1 MARIVVLEDERI
13 VRNLVTLVLRQH
25 RHSVRQAG
33 APEDAERI
41 CNEQSIDCLVA
52 DVNLT
57 AGRSG
62 TDVALQLVKAK
73 PKIKFV
79 FISGLPFEDWKEN
92 DERNIAR
99 MPDGSY

>member
-1 MARIVVLEDERI
+1 MASIVVVEDGRI
-13 VRNLVTLVLRQH
+13 VRNLITLVLRQH

-33 APEDAERI
+33 TPEDAERI

-52 DVNLT
+52 DVNLA

-62 TDVALQLVKAK
+62 TDVALQLVQAK

-79 FISGLPFEDWKEN
+79 FISGLPFENWKEK
-92 DERNIAR
+92 DERNVAH
-99 MPDGSY
+99 MPDG